1 MSWLIFPG
9 ICVYFLIGW
18 VFAEAF
24 KTDLGEDIVVSIF
37 WFLFW
42 PIGFLVIAVFSV
54 FFLVLSIILLVAL
67 IIDRTYKYFR
77 PRRVNDDAS

>member
-1 MSWLIFPG
+1 MSWLIFHG

-24 KTDLGEDIVVSIF
+24 KTDLGEDIIVPIF